1 MVKGQNQLRGLIA
14 LTSMLIAC
22 LLLIGEARQKSVP
35 VKPLSAPPI
44 RYFEDH
50 CARCHGSF
58 GSFFGEEFGKELSDE
73 KLQEAVKRM
82 AEGPAGA
89 PLQGESLS
97 AQVAFHRALIRKEP
111 FVAWTG
117 RSVTELWGEVTE
129 NAKVQ
134 VRFGKR
140 LQAASVKGAEWR
152 VKIPAQASAQT
163 AQVIATWRGKQ
174 TTLQLRQ
181 GAYSHSR

>member
-1 MVKGQNQLRGLIA
+1 MVKRQNQLRGLVA
-14 LTSMLIAC
+14 LTILLFAC

-35 VKPLSAPPI
+35 VKPLSVLPI

-58 GSFFGEEFGKELSDE
+58 GSFYGEEFGKELSDE
-73 KLQEAVKRM
+73 KLQEAVKMM

-89 PLQGESLS
+89 PIQGESLS

-117 RSVTELWGEVTE
+117 RSATELWGEVTE
-129 NAKVQ
+129 HAKVQ

-140 LQAASVKGAEWR
+140 LQSASVKGSEWR
-152 VKIPAQASAQT
+152 VKVPAQANAQT
-163 AQVIATWRGKQ
+163 AQVIATWKGKQ
-174 TTLQLRQ
+174 TTLLLQQ
-181 GAYSHSR
+181 SAYSHSR